1 MGAVEEKGAV
11 PKIKGYSGINPCW
24 SERKDS
30 QVKPSDLDGYVHDSE
45 EAHTALGGFQT
56 WGTNWMHRTPDYPT
70 HPAAQ
75 ANLGWFVIITWKFAV
90 LLHICEECCKHLVLE
105 AMNLPHVCTEMQQ
118 ESAWLNLCCLILPF
132 LQNWGKKI
140 ALNRNTLSEFGSR
153 SQRKQLTSS
162 REQKPTSEKQRKK
175 QPQTPKNRK
184 SSRKFPYRDLICYC
198 TQILAL
204 GVKIDKK
211 LSSLIHHLLPTVL

>member
-75 ANLGWFVIITWKFAV
+75 ANLGWFVIITWKFAG
-90 LLHICEECCKHLVLE
+90 LLHTCEECCSSSTKCAWSHEFSSCVHWNATGKRMASFLLSYFAFPTKLRKKKLLLTEIHCQSLEVDLRESNSPLQGSKSQLVRSKGRSSHKHLKIESPVGSS
-105 AMNLPHVCTEMQQ
+105 PTE
-118 ESAWLNLCCLILPF
+118 I
-132 LQNWGKKI
+132 
-140 ALNRNTLSEFGSR
+140 
-153 SQRKQLTSS
+153 
-162 REQKPTSEKQRKK
+162 
-175 QPQTPKNRK
+175 
-184 SSRKFPYRDLICYC
+184 
-198 TQILAL
+198 
-204 GVKIDKK
+204 
-211 LSSLIHHLLPTVL
+211 